1 MNKFMRKIVL
11 VLFLILIGNN
21 TFAQSKVF
29 FENINIGD
37 NLEKCIANGLVE
49 NTGGPNPRIA
59 FEWGLT
65 NSNVKSYFQYT
76 GVGFDKNSIIKE
88 IELLAFNLKSGNSGK
103 DIDAKKTLNFML
115 RYFASQYS
123 GMKQKNINTK
133 NNISCTYD
141 IGTEYTWETTSLTI
155 HVKHYNRLHDEAICK
170 TKPQGPLGDFCADSF
185 MNCGTYTK
193 VNIIKK

>member
-65 NSNVKSYFQYT
+65 NSNVKSSLT
-76 GVGFDKNSIIKE
+76 SEPESII
-88 IELLAFNLKSGNSGK
+88 
-103 DIDAKKTLNFML
+103 
-115 RYFASQYS
+115 
-123 GMKQKNINTK
+123 
-133 NNISCTYD
+133 
-141 IGTEYTWETTSLTI
+141 SLTLI
-155 HVKHYNRLHDEAICK
+155 PSGV
-170 TKPQGPLGDFCADSF
+170 CAF
-185 MNCGTYTK
+185 MFARK
-193 VNIIKK
+193 ISPVEM